1 MTEKWKGDACYYENL
16 KQNGNESIF
25 LEKSTVSVLIAS
37 YNASQF
43 LDVTLQGVAWQTLA
57 ASEVIIVDDC
67 STDETEGVVNSWL
80 DRLPIRYIRN
90 EVNLGCGASRNVG
103 LRHVSSELVAVLDA
117 DDLWLP
123 MHLETL
129 MGCFSNDR
137 TIACPKAVVWPGGGG
152 VALDRKYAL
161 DVPRGKDQFKLLCN
175 KNFAFAGSLFP
186 ISMIQEIGYYPN
198 VRVAEDHLLW
208 LKAVACGYVVVK
220 PKLPTLLYRR
230 HEGALSQ
237 INSDFF
243 NSLQQAFL
251 ESLGLFTAD
260 QQKLLLRH
268 VKDLRMRELL
278 SAHDERSGGFLN
290 SAFSNLLPVIGIG
303 KLRLKMSAVARL
315 SGLIRTSRHQ

>member
-1 MTEKWKGDACYYENL
+1 M
-16 KQNGNESIF
+16 
-25 LEKSTVSVLIAS
+25 SVLIAS

-80 DRLPIRYIRN
+80 DRLPIKYIRN
-90 EVNLGCGASRNVG
+90 EVNLGVGASRNVG

-129 MGCFSNDR
+129 MGCLSHDR
-137 TIACPKAVVWPGGGG
+137 TIVSPKAVMWLEGGGMS
-152 VALDRKYAL
+152 LDRKYAL
-161 DVPRGKDQFKLLCN
+161 GIPKGKAKFKLLC
-175 KNFAFAGSLFP
+175 KENFVFAGSLFP
-186 ISMIQEIGYYPN
+186 ISMIQEVGDYPN

-237 INSDFF
+237 INSVFF

-260 QQKLLLRH
+260 QQKLLLQH

-278 SAHDERSGGFLN
+278 SSHDERSGSFFQSVVN
-290 SAFSNLLPVIGIG
+290 SLIPVIARGSF
-303 KLRLKMSAVARL
+303 RLKLSAIARIL
-315 SGLIRTSRHQ
+315 FIVRTPFHQ

>member
-1 MTEKWKGDACYYENL
+1 M
-16 KQNGNESIF
+16 
-25 LEKSTVSVLIAS
+25 SVLIAS

-80 DRLPIRYIRN
+80 DRLPIKYIRN
-90 EVNLGCGASRNVG
+90 EINLGVGASRNVG

-129 MGCFSNDR
+129 AGCLSHDR
-137 TIACPKAVVWPGGGG
+137 TIVSPKAVVWPGGGG
-152 VALDRKYAL
+152 LSLDSQHAV
-161 DVPRGKDQFKLLCN
+161 DVPKGKDQFQLLC
-175 KNFAFAGSLFP
+175 KQNFVFAGSLFP
-186 ISMIQEIGYYPN
+186 MSMIQEVGDFPN
-198 VRVAEDHLLW
+198 VRICEDYLLW
-208 LKAVACGYVVVK
+208 LKATAKGFVVVK
-220 PKLPTLLYRR
+220 PRFPTVLYRR
-230 HEGALSQ
+230 HEGSLGEIKGSFFKSLQ
-237 INSDFF
+237 LPILENLGFF
-243 NSLQQAFL
+243 NARQQRL
-251 ESLGLFTAD
+251 LK
-260 QQKLLLRH
+260 KL

-278 SAHDERSGGFLN
+278 SAHDERSEGFLN

-303 KLRLKMSAVARL
+303 KLRLKMSAVARF